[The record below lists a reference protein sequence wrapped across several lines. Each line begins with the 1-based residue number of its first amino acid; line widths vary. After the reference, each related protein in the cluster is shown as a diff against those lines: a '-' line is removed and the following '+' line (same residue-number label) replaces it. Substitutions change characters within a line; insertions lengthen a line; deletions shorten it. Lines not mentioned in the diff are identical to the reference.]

1 MSGKVLFLLV
11 VLVTCV
17 LVFAWGATN
26 YLRCYTDTPSGNS
39 FELCPTNIDVY
50 AMPAIIVTFVMIGI
64 VPILTWML
72 TKDKKHRIMLVT
84 LSGVGIFFVFVGIFI
99 LIIQSIN

>member
-1 MSGKVLFLLV
+1 MNGRLLFLLV
-11 VLVTCV
+11 VLVTCI

-39 FELCPTNIDVY
+39 FELCPTNTDVH

-72 TKDKKHRIMLVT
+72 TKDKKHRIILVT
-84 LSGVGIFFVFVGIFI
+84 LSGVGIFFAFVGILI
-99 LIIQSIN
+99 LIIHNLN